1 MKNLFLISAVAG
13 ILVTACSGQKNA
25 PTVFPTL
32 SPEQSL
38 AATATLPSTPT
49 KIQSSGLSSP
59 PTSIPFPP
67 YQIKNVIL
75 DYYVAG
81 NQADWDEF
89 FDPPKGNI
97 VTRLVLYED
106 GQLLIAGDG
115 EKYQQKILSSD
126 QIKSFLSN
134 LETLGFYSLN
144 SNQKH
149 DTTDKLYDFGNN
161 YQEDHGGLWY
171 CILVQADKF
180 KNLCIKESYIQF
192 LIPEMKKILQLLDT
206 YQPAEMQSYYPDRI
220 LLTIQI
226 ADPSVENPPAISW
239 DESFPSLEKDPKRY
253 TSGTSNQVIYIDG
266 DLAKEIYLFF
276 EGAGE
281 RVVLQNGKEYIVY
294 LRVLLPHEKVKNP
307 QP

>member
-1 MKNLFLISAVAG
+1 MKNLFLISAVVS

-32 SPEQSL
+32 SPEQSFT
-38 AATATLPSTPT
+38 ATATLPSTPT
-49 KIQSSGLSSP
+49 KIQPSELSSP
-59 PTSIPFPP
+59 PTSTPFPP

-75 DYYVAG
+75 DYYVVG

-97 VTRLVLYED
+97 VTRLILYED
-106 GQLLIAGDG
+106 GQLLIAGDS

-161 YQEDHGGLWY
+161 YQKDHGGLWY
-171 CILVQADKF
+171 CILVKADKS

-192 LIPEMKKILQLLDT
+192 LIPEMKKILQFLDT
-206 YQPAEMQSYYPDRI
+206 YQPAEMQPYYPDRI

-226 ADPSVENPPAISW
+226 ADPSVENPPAIPW
-239 DESFPSLEKDPKRY
+239 DERFPSLEKDPKRY
-253 TSGTSNQVIYIDG
+253 TSGTSNQVVYIDG

-281 RVVLQNGKEYIVY
+281 RVVSQDGKEYIVY